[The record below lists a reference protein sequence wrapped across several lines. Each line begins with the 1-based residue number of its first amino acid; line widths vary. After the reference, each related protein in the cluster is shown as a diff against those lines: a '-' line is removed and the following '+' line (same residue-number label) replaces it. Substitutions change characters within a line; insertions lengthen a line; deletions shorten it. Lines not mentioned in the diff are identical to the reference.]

1 MSARKINRPNPRVS
15 ARELV
20 DAIKLMIVE
29 KFGHRNLD
37 WETCETAL
45 VMANS
50 EIKQAL
56 LFAPRKELH

>member
-1 MSARKINRPNPRVS
+1 MAARKINRPNPRVS

-37 WETCETAL
+37 WACETAF